1 MRSIEEVLDII
12 TESNYFHAWNKVLLS
27 ETSAH
32 EWKSLLKHQD
42 GNEFYNLLADKL
54 HTNSVPYVIV
64 TEYIDEF
71 FRYYEDHSIDQHKVK
86 NNIAQAFLKKKL
98 KHDSQLIEVEIS
110 KKLSSTLETKRDLIN
125 AHLRW
130 MQAFIQTI
138 IDKPQEFELDST
150 KCHVGRWIIED
161 SLDTK
166 DSKINELHQN
176 LHAMAQSALR
186 MYKRKDYAYFLLL
199 YIDILM
205 SSYQI
210 RDLIMNIYFARRIT
224 SIYRDPL
231 TKQANYFQLKKDI
244 LKYDSNSSLF
254 MFNMKEFSKINL
266 LYGHEIGDGII
277 KGIIDIV
284 LKIDDVNEVYRIYG
298 DEFAILC
305 PTLQRSNVIYKLK
318 TGLENHVFNI
328 NNNSI
333 TLSFHGSVATITPHV
348 LERCEYGL
356 IISKSHH
363 GLVTNVDT
371 IDEDLLHSYANNIT
385 LSQQL
390 RLAFMDNRIIPYF
403 QPIYN
408 IKTGTI
414 TKYEALMRIE
424 DLNGDILSPASFLE
438 VLQGMYIYPEV
449 TKLMIQKTFERFK
462 DNDLEFSI
470 NLSFADIIDI
480 DTEGF
485 IIAMLKRYPETAK
498 RCTFE
503 LLENEAI
510 HNHAEVCEFFAL
522 LHTYGV
528 NIALDDFGV
537 GYSNYDTIFKFDLDY
552 IKIDGS
558 LIESISTSDKS
569 LVLVE
574 SIITVAKKLDA
585 KLIVEFVS
593 SKEIFDIVS
602 SLDIDYLQ
610 GYYIGMPAEKL
621 LE

>member
-1 MRSIEEVLDII
+1 MRSIEEVLEII
-12 TESNYFHAWNKVLLS
+12 SESNYFHAWKEVLLS
-27 ETSAH
+27 NTSSH
-32 EWKSLLKHQD
+32 EWELLLKHQD
-42 GNEFYNLLADKL
+42 SDEFYNLLADKL
-54 HTNSVPYVIV
+54 HTNNVPYVIV

-71 FRYYEDHSIDQHKVK
+71 FRYFEDHSINQHKVK

-98 KHDSQLIEVEIS
+98 KYDSQLIEIEIS

-130 MQAFIQTI
+130 MQAFITTI
-138 IDKPQEFELDST
+138 IDKPQKFELDAT
-150 KCHVGRWIIED
+150 KCHVGRWLIED

-166 DSKINELHQN
+166 DSKIHELHQN

-186 MYKRKDYAYFLLL
+186 MYKREDYAYFLLL

-231 TKQANYFQLKKDI
+231 SKQANYFQLKHDI
-244 LKYDSNSSLF
+244 PKYDSNSSLF

-266 LYGHEIGDGII
+266 LYGHEVGDCII
-277 KGIIDIV
+277 KGIIEIV
-284 LKIDDVNEVYRIYG
+284 LKIDDVDEVYRIYG
-298 DEFAILC
+298 DEFAIIC
-305 PTLQRSNVIYKLK
+305 PTEQRSSVIYKLK
-318 TGLENHVFNI
+318 TNLENHVFDI
-328 NNNSI
+328 STNSI
-333 TLSFHGSVATITPHV
+333 TLSFHGSVASITPHV

-363 GLVTNVDT
+363 GLITNVDT
-371 IDEDLLHSYANNIT
+371 IDEKLLHSYANNIT

-390 RLAFMDNRIIPYF
+390 RLAFMDNRIFPYF

-408 IKTGTI
+408 IKTGTV

-424 DLNGDILSPASFLE
+424 DLNGDILEPASFLE

-449 TKLMIQKTFERFK
+449 TKLMIKKTFEIFK

-510 HNHAEVCEFFAL
+510 HNHEEVCEFFAL

-602 SLDIDYLQ
+602 SLEIDYLQ

-621 LE
+621 L